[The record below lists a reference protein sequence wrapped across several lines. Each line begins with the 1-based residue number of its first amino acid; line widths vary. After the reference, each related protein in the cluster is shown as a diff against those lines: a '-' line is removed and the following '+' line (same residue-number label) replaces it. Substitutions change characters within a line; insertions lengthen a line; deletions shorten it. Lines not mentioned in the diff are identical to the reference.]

1 MSFIS
6 DEKLIEGIFNPSSGA
21 LEILYKRHFPMIIR
35 MVIKNN
41 GSENEARDIYQEAF
55 IIFYEKLKNENFK
68 LQCQAKTFLY
78 SICRNLW
85 LKKLTEKKRFP
96 AITNE
101 SENFIAVEDE
111 VNEAEHK
118 ENEFIKLQSAL
129 NLIGEPCKGLL
140 EDFYMYQKS
149 MEEISIKFR
158 YTNADNA
165 KNQKYKC
172 LQRLKKLFFNQSK
185 ETESY
190 EA

>member
-6 DEKLIEGIFNPSSGA
+6 DEKLIEGMYNPSSGA
-21 LEILYKRHFPMIIR
+21 LEILYKRHFPMINR

-41 GSENEARDIYQEAF
+41 GSENEAMDIYQEAF
-55 IIFYEKLKNENFK
+55 IIFYEKLKTENFK

-101 SENFIAVEDE
+101 SENFISVEDSIL
-111 VNEAEHK
+111 EAEYR
-118 ENEFIKLQSAL
+118 ENDFLKLQSAL

-140 EDFYMYQKS
+140 EDFYLHQKS
-149 MEEISIKFR
+149 MEEIRIKFQ

>member
-21 LEILYKRHFPMIIR
+21 LEILYKRHFPMISR
-35 MVIKNN
+35 MVVKNN
-41 GSENEARDIYQEAF
+41 GSEYEAMDIYQEAF
-55 IIFYEKLKNENFK
+55 IIFYEKMKSENFK
-68 LQCQAKTFLY
+68 LQCQPKTFLY

-172 LQRLKKLFFNQSK
+172 LQRLKKLFFNKSK